1 MSAKRILYYRSPLR
15 FFTIEIRQQD
25 SLLTEALGG
34 FIIETLRAFR
44 RTGTHVRRSACPWPG
59 VPEEKAVSE

>member
-1 MSAKRILYYRSPLR
+1 MN
-15 FFTIEIRQQD
+15 
-25 SLLTEALGG
+25 
-34 FIIETLRAFR
+34 FIWFGDIDAPNTYEFIQTLRAFR